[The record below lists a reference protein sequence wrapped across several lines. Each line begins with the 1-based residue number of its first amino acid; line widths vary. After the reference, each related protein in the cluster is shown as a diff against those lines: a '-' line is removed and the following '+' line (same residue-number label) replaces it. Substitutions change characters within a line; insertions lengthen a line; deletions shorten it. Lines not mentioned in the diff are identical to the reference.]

1 MIKLK
6 VEDYCQDCKEFEPE
20 VDTYT
25 GIIDNVETY
34 EALRDGKL
42 DFNPNIKSKIENITI
57 PYDLF
62 IRLMELDK
70 EREDND

>member
-1 MIKLK
+1 MRALCVNNGK
-6 VEDYCQDCKEFEPE
+6 
-20 VDTYT
+20 YT
-25 GIIDNVETY
+25 GTIDSIETS

-42 DFNPNIKSKIENITI
+42 DFNPNIKSKIENVTI

>member
-1 MIKLK
+1 MRALCVNNGKYRG
-6 VEDYCQDCKEFEPE
+6 V
-20 VDTYT
+20 
-25 GIIDNVETY
+25 IDNVEIY
-34 EALRDGKL
+34 EALRDGKI
-42 DFNPNIKSKIENITI
+42 DFNPNIKSKISDVII

>member
-1 MIKLK
+1 MKAICTNNRDYRGMI
-6 VEDYCQDCKEFEPE
+6 EN
-20 VDTYT
+20 
-25 GIIDNVETY
+25 IETY

-42 DFNPNIKSKIENITI
+42 DFNPNIKSKIENVTI

-70 EREDND
+70 ESEDND

>member
-1 MIKLK
+1 MRAICTNNRKYK
-6 VEDYCQDCKEFEPE
+6 GVIEN
-20 VDTYT
+20 
-25 GIIDNVETY
+25 IETY
-34 EALRDGKL
+34 EGIRDGKI
-42 DFNPNIKSKIENITI
+42 DFNPNIKSKMTEVII